1 MNKDIYASD
10 EPIELD
16 AIRFTNERGNVCVGE
31 RNRLHKAM
39 VEFLTSNFE
48 DQYVEDN
55 VNGGISVMQGI
66 DSTTGDTIWA
76 HITVK
81 INTKAP
87 NIDNYT
93 GKPKIKSAAPAIPNL
108 FE

>member
-10 EPIELD
+10 EPIKLD
-16 AIRFTNERGNVCVGE
+16 TIRFINERGNVCVSE
-31 RNRLHKAM
+31 RNRLHKDM
-39 VEFLTSNFE
+39 VKFLASKFE
-48 DQYVEDN
+48 GQYVEDN
-55 VNGGISVMQGI
+55 VNGGISIMQGV

-87 NIDNYT
+87 DIDNYT
-93 GKPKIKSAAPAIPNL
+93 GRPKIKSTAPVIPNL

>member
-1 MNKDIYASD
+1 MNRDIYASD
-10 EPIELD
+10 KPIELD
-16 AIRFTNERGNVCVGE
+16 TIRFINERGNVCVSE
-31 RNRLHKAM
+31 RNRLHKGM
-39 VEFLTSNFE
+39 VEFLASKFE

-55 VNGGISVMQGI
+55 VNGGISIMQGI

-81 INTKAP
+81 INTKTP
-87 NIDNYT
+87 DIDNYT
-93 GKPKIKSAAPAIPNL
+93 GRPKIKSTAPVIPNL